1 MIDDRTLS
9 LSTVTA
15 PIHAPI
21 EKVDIADWLFHL
33 PDAEYQRCAHAHLA
47 AGSTTT
53 DDGRAMS
60 INVEMIGDAF
70 VVQHYV
76 AEAREPHFCRMVSI
90 SDSISPVGHTR
101 LQVIWELS
109 VEKTGEDSCEFTNHI
124 HSSAIDETME
134 FFKQHSIPFDRARDT
149 RQQASHAHNQEET
162 PNFAK
167 SIERRARNTN
177 QGDKS

>member
-1 MIDDRTLS
+1 MADDRTLS
-9 LSTVTA
+9 LSTVTT

-33 PDAEYQRCAHAHLA
+33 ADAEYQRCAHAHLA
-47 AGSTTT
+47 AGISTT
-53 DDGRAMS
+53 DDGRGMS
-60 INVEMIGDAF
+60 INVETIGDAF

-76 AEAREPHFCRMVSI
+76 AEVREPHLCRMVSI
-90 SDSISPVGHTR
+90 SDSISPAGHTK

-109 VEKTGEDSCEFTNHI
+109 VKKTSDDSCEFTKHI
-124 HSSAIDETME
+124 HSSAIDETVA
-134 FFKQHSIPFDRARDT
+134 FFKEHGIPFEKAREA

-167 SIERRARNTN
+167 SIEKRARNTN
-177 QGDKS
+177 